1 MLHGL
6 TGRRTY
12 GVLPFQHGLGIDE
25 EDGLR
30 VSLRGAVRESVVAP
44 PVGDDVLR
52 VAVCAVPL
60 MSNFTDVDALA
71 AEPGV
76 VVRFVDRAEEL
87 VDADLVVVPGTR
99 GTVRA
104 LRWLRERG
112 LADALARRAAEGRPV
127 LGICGGFQVLGEHI
141 EDDVESREGSVA
153 GLGLLPVRVRFARE
167 KTLARPVGEA
177 LGEPVEGYEI
187 HHGVAEVA
195 GGEAFLDGCRVGEM
209 WGTHWHG
216 SLESDGFR
224 RRFLAG
230 WRGRPAPL
238 RPRARTSFAAL
249 REEQLDLLGDLI
261 EEHADTDALLSLIE
275 KGAPAG
281 LPFIAPGAPVTGG
294 PGTRPRPPRPLPERS
309 FECHHAPRHQGGP
322 VSTPYPFTAL
332 VGQDDLRLA
341 LLLNAV
347 SPAVGGVL
355 VRGEKGTAKSTAV
368 RALSALL
375 PEVPVVAGCRFSLR
389 PGRRRPELPRRPARG
404 GRRAAR
410 PARMVELP
418 VGASEDRLVGA
429 LDIER
434 ALAEG
439 VKAFEPGLLADAHR
453 GILYVDEVNLLHDHL
468 VDLLLDAAAM
478 GASYVEREGVSVR
491 HAARFLLV
499 GTMNPEE
506 GELRP
511 QLLDRFGLTV
521 EVAASRETDQRVE
534 VVRRRLAHDDD
545 PEAFAGRWA
554 DEEAALRDRV
564 VAARALLPQVVL
576 GDGALRQIAAT
587 CAAFEVDGMRA
598 DIVMARTATALAA
611 WAGRTDVRSED
622 VRQAALLALP
632 HRRRRNPFDAPGL
645 DEDKLDETL
654 DEAREDDAPEPPG
667 SPEPPEGDDDP
678 DGGPGGGGGQPPAD
692 GGPDSPGLPPQQ
704 SRDQAE
710 DRNQGEGAGQEDAPA
725 PQAPAAGGP
734 GEQGAVSAAEP
745 FRTRMLSVP
754 GIGEGAA
761 GRRSRA
767 RTEHGRTTGSRRPRG
782 ALTKLHLAATVQ
794 AAAPHQR
801 ARGRSGTGLVVRR
814 DDLRQATREGRE
826 GNLVLFV
833 VDASGSMAARQRMSA
848 VKGAVLSLLL
858 DAYQRRDKVGL
869 VTFRGSAAEVALPPT
884 SSVDAAA
891 ARLETLPTGGRT
903 PLAAGLLRAHDVLRV
918 ERLRDAARRPLLVV
932 VTDGRATGGVEPVAQ
947 AGRAARLFAAD
958 GVASVVVDCESGYVR
973 LGLAGQLAG
982 ELGGTAVTLDELRA
996 DSIAGLVKD
1005 VQGHGNHSRKAA

>member
-1 MLHGL
+1 M
-6 TGRRTY
+6 TT
-12 GVLPFQHGLGIDE
+12 PF
-25 EDGLR
+25 
-30 VSLRGAVRESVVAP
+30 
-44 PVGDDVLR
+44 
-52 VAVCAVPL
+52 
-60 MSNFTDVDALA
+60 
-71 AEPGV
+71 
-76 VVRFVDRAEEL
+76 
-87 VDADLVVVPGTR
+87 
-99 GTVRA
+99 
-104 LRWLRERG
+104 
-112 LADALARRAAEGRPV
+112 
-127 LGICGGFQVLGEHI
+127 
-141 EDDVESREGSVA
+141 
-153 GLGLLPVRVRFARE
+153 
-167 KTLARPVGEA
+167 
-177 LGEPVEGYEI
+177 
-187 HHGVAEVA
+187 
-195 GGEAFLDGCRVGEM
+195 
-209 WGTHWHG
+209 
-216 SLESDGFR
+216 
-224 RRFLAG
+224 
-230 WRGRPAPL
+230 
-238 RPRARTSFAAL
+238 
-249 REEQLDLLGDLI
+249 
-261 EEHADTDALLSLIE
+261 
-275 KGAPAG
+275 
-281 LPFIAPGAPVTGG
+281 
-294 PGTRPRPPRPLPERS
+294 
-309 FECHHAPRHQGGP
+309 
-322 VSTPYPFTAL
+322 PFTAV

-375 PEVPVVAGCRFSLR
+375 PAVDVVAGCRFSCDPAAPDPACPDGPHNP
-389 PGRRRPELPRRPARG
+389 PGAFES
-404 GRRAAR
+404 R

-521 EVAASRETDQRVE
+521 EVAASREPDQRVE
-534 VVRRRLAHDDD
+534 VVRRRLAYDDD
-545 PEAFAGRWA
+545 PAGFAGRWA
-554 DEEAALRDRV
+554 GEEAAVRQRV
-564 VAARALLPQVVL
+564 VAARALLPSVRL

-611 WAGRTDVRSED
+611 WAGRTEVLAED
-622 VRQAALLALP
+622 VRRAALLALP

-645 DEDKLDETL
+645 DEDKLDQALE
-654 DEAREDDAPEPPG
+654 EFSGEDD
-667 SPEPPEGDDDP
+667 GDEDP
-678 DGGPGGGGGQPPAD
+678 DPGGPGGGGGQPAPDD
-692 GGPDSPGLPPQQ
+692 GGPQGGDTAARPEAGADGEPQT
-704 SRDQAE
+704 SGGTS
-710 DRNQGEGAGQEDAPA
+710 GE
-725 PQAPAAGGP
+725 QAP
-734 GEQGAVSAAEP
+734 VRAAEP
-745 FRTRMLSVP
+745 FRAKVLSVP

-767 RTEHGRTTGSRRPRG
+767 RTEHGRTTGARRPRG

-801 ARGRSGTGLVVRR
+801 ARGRSGPGLVIRR
-814 DDLRQATREGRE
+814 DDLRQAAREGRE

-869 VTFRGSAAEVALPPT
+869 VTFRGAAAEVALPPT

-891 ARLETLPTGGRT
+891 ARLESLPTGGRT

-918 ERLRDAARRPLLVV
+918 ERLRDPARRALVVV
-932 VTDGRATGGVEPVAQ
+932 VTDGRATGGPEPVAL

-958 GVASVVVDCESGYVR
+958 GVASVVVDCESGPVR
-973 LGLAGQLAG
+973 LGLAGQLAD

-1005 VQGHGNHSRKAA
+1005 VQGRSRRAA

>member
-1 MLHGL
+1 M
-6 TGRRTY
+6 
-12 GVLPFQHGLGIDE
+12 
-25 EDGLR
+25 
-30 VSLRGAVRESVVAP
+30 
-44 PVGDDVLR
+44 
-52 VAVCAVPL
+52 
-60 MSNFTDVDALA
+60 
-71 AEPGV
+71 
-76 VVRFVDRAEEL
+76 
-87 VDADLVVVPGTR
+87 
-99 GTVRA
+99 
-104 LRWLRERG
+104 
-112 LADALARRAAEGRPV
+112 
-127 LGICGGFQVLGEHI
+127 
-141 EDDVESREGSVA
+141 
-153 GLGLLPVRVRFARE
+153 
-167 KTLARPVGEA
+167 
-177 LGEPVEGYEI
+177 
-187 HHGVAEVA
+187 
-195 GGEAFLDGCRVGEM
+195 
-209 WGTHWHG
+209 
-216 SLESDGFR
+216 
-224 RRFLAG
+224 
-230 WRGRPAPL
+230 
-238 RPRARTSFAAL
+238 
-249 REEQLDLLGDLI
+249 
-261 EEHADTDALLSLIE
+261 
-275 KGAPAG
+275 
-281 LPFIAPGAPVTGG
+281 
-294 PGTRPRPPRPLPERS
+294 
-309 FECHHAPRHQGGP
+309 
-322 VSTPYPFTAL
+322 STPFPFTAV

-375 PEVPVVAGCRFSLR
+375 PAVDVVTGCRFSCD
-389 PGRRRPELPRRPARG
+389 PAAPDPACPDG
-404 GRRAAR
+404 PHEVEASSTR

-434 ALAEG
+434 ALSEG

-521 EVAASRETDQRVE
+521 EVAASREPDQRVE

-545 PEAFAGRWA
+545 PAAFVARWA
-554 DEEAALRDRV
+554 DEEAEVRARI
-564 VAARALLPQVVL
+564 VAARALLPSVRL

-611 WAGRTDVRSED
+611 WAGRTDVLAED

-654 DEAREDDAPEPPG
+654 EEFSG
-667 SPEPPEGDDDP
+667 SDGDSGDSDGSDDDP
-678 DGGPGGGGGQPPAD
+678 DPDGPGGGGRPPQE
-692 GGPDSPGLPPQQ
+692 GPDDGSPAGDVP
-704 SRDQAE
+704 A
-710 DRNQGEGAGQEDAPA
+710 QGEPSEDG
-725 PQAPAAGGP
+725 QAPAGQSAA
-734 GEQGAVSAAEP
+734 EQSPVRAAEP
-745 FRTRMLSVP
+745 FRTKVLSVP
-754 GIGEGAA
+754 GLGEGAA

-794 AAAPHQR
+794 AAAPHQL
-801 ARGRSGTGLVVRR
+801 ARGRSGRGLVVRR

-891 ARLETLPTGGRT
+891 VRLESLPTGGRT
-903 PLAAGLLRAHDVLRV
+903 PLSAGLLRAHEVLRV
-918 ERLRDAARRPLLVV
+918 ERLRDSARRPLVVV
-932 VTDGRATGGVEPVAQ
+932 VTDGRATGGPEPVAT
-947 AGRAARLFAAD
+947 AGRAARLFAAE
-958 GVASVVVDCESGYVR
+958 GVASVVVDCESGPVR

-982 ELGGTAVTLDELRA
+982 ELGGTAVTLDALRA
-996 DSIAGLVKD
+996 DSLAGLVRD
-1005 VQGHGNHSRKAA
+1005 VQGTSRRAA

>member
-1 MLHGL
+1 M
-6 TGRRTY
+6 
-12 GVLPFQHGLGIDE
+12 
-25 EDGLR
+25 
-30 VSLRGAVRESVVAP
+30 
-44 PVGDDVLR
+44 
-52 VAVCAVPL
+52 
-60 MSNFTDVDALA
+60 
-71 AEPGV
+71 
-76 VVRFVDRAEEL
+76 
-87 VDADLVVVPGTR
+87 
-99 GTVRA
+99 
-104 LRWLRERG
+104 
-112 LADALARRAAEGRPV
+112 
-127 LGICGGFQVLGEHI
+127 
-141 EDDVESREGSVA
+141 
-153 GLGLLPVRVRFARE
+153 
-167 KTLARPVGEA
+167 
-177 LGEPVEGYEI
+177 
-187 HHGVAEVA
+187 
-195 GGEAFLDGCRVGEM
+195 
-209 WGTHWHG
+209 
-216 SLESDGFR
+216 
-224 RRFLAG
+224 
-230 WRGRPAPL
+230 
-238 RPRARTSFAAL
+238 
-249 REEQLDLLGDLI
+249 
-261 EEHADTDALLSLIE
+261 
-275 KGAPAG
+275 
-281 LPFIAPGAPVTGG
+281 
-294 PGTRPRPPRPLPERS
+294 
-309 FECHHAPRHQGGP
+309 
-322 VSTPYPFTAL
+322 STPYPFTAI
-332 VGQDDLRLA
+332 VGQDDLRLG

-368 RALSALL
+368 RALAALV
-375 PEVPVVAGCRFSLR
+375 PEVSVVPGCRFSCD
-389 PGRRRPELPRRPARG
+389 PASPDPACPDG
-404 GRRAAR
+404 PHEAGSGVSRAAR
-410 PARMVELP
+410 TVELP

-521 EVAASRETDQRVE
+521 EVAASRETDLRVE
-534 VVRRRLAHDDD
+534 VVRRRLAYDDD
-545 PEAFAGRWA
+545 PAAFAAKWA
-554 DEEAALRDRV
+554 GEEGALRDRI
-564 VAARALLPQVVL
+564 VAARALLPQVRL

-611 WAGRTDVRSED
+611 WSGRTDVLAED

-645 DEDKLDETL
+645 DEDKLDDTL
-654 DEAREDDAPEPPG
+654 EQNSGE
-667 SPEPPEGDDDP
+667 DDDP
-678 DGGPGGGGGQPPAD
+678 DPDGPGGGGPPPQGD
-692 GGPDSPGLPPQQ
+692 GPDTPPQPEGGADDTPAQ
-704 SRDQAE
+704 SVPEQSVPE
-710 DRNQGEGAGQEDAPA
+710 QGKEQEPARGQSS
-725 PQAPAAGGP
+725 GG
-734 GEQGAVSAAEP
+734 GEQQPVRAGEP
-745 FRTRMLSVP
+745 FRTKMLSVP
-754 GIGEGAA
+754 GLGEGAA

-767 RTEHGRTTGSRRPRG
+767 RTEHGRTTGARRPRG

-801 ARGRSGTGLVVRR
+801 ARGRSGRGLIVRR

-848 VKGAVLSLLL
+848 VKGAVLSLLM

-869 VTFRGSAAEVALPPT
+869 ITFRGKEAAVVLPPT

-903 PLAAGLLRAHDVLRV
+903 PVAAGLLKAHDVLRV
-918 ERLRDAARRPLLVV
+918 ERLRDPSRRPLLVV
-932 VTDGRATGGVEPVAQ
+932 VTDGRATGGPEPVAL
-947 AGRAARLFAAD
+947 AARAARLHEIE
-958 GVASVVVDCESGYVR
+958 GTASVVVDCESGPVR
-973 LGLAGQLAG
+973 LGLAASLAG

-1005 VQGHGNHSRKAA
+1005 VQGSSRRAA

>member
-1 MLHGL
+1 M
-6 TGRRTY
+6 
-12 GVLPFQHGLGIDE
+12 
-25 EDGLR
+25 
-30 VSLRGAVRESVVAP
+30 
-44 PVGDDVLR
+44 
-52 VAVCAVPL
+52 
-60 MSNFTDVDALA
+60 
-71 AEPGV
+71 
-76 VVRFVDRAEEL
+76 
-87 VDADLVVVPGTR
+87 
-99 GTVRA
+99 
-104 LRWLRERG
+104 
-112 LADALARRAAEGRPV
+112 
-127 LGICGGFQVLGEHI
+127 
-141 EDDVESREGSVA
+141 
-153 GLGLLPVRVRFARE
+153 
-167 KTLARPVGEA
+167 
-177 LGEPVEGYEI
+177 
-187 HHGVAEVA
+187 
-195 GGEAFLDGCRVGEM
+195 
-209 WGTHWHG
+209 
-216 SLESDGFR
+216 
-224 RRFLAG
+224 
-230 WRGRPAPL
+230 
-238 RPRARTSFAAL
+238 
-249 REEQLDLLGDLI
+249 
-261 EEHADTDALLSLIE
+261 
-275 KGAPAG
+275 
-281 LPFIAPGAPVTGG
+281 
-294 PGTRPRPPRPLPERS
+294 
-309 FECHHAPRHQGGP
+309 
-322 VSTPYPFTAL
+322 STPYPFTAI
-332 VGQDDLRLA
+332 VGQDDLRLG

-368 RALSALL
+368 RALAALM
-375 PEVPVVAGCRFSLR
+375 PEVPVVSGCRFSCD
-389 PGRRRPELPRRPARG
+389 PVSPDPACPDGPHEAGAGVSRD
-404 GRRAAR
+404 
-410 PARMVELP
+410 ARMVELP

-534 VVRRRLAHDDD
+534 VVRRRLAYDDD
-545 PEAFAGRWA
+545 PAGFSAKWA
-554 DEEAALRDRV
+554 DEEGALRARIV
-564 VAARALLPQVVL
+564 TARALLSEVRL

-611 WAGRTDVRSED
+611 WAGRTDVLAED

-645 DEDKLDETL
+645 DEDKLDDTL
-654 DEAREDDAPEPPG
+654 EQNSGEE
-667 SPEPPEGDDDP
+667 DDP
-678 DGGPGGGGGQPPAD
+678 DPDGPGGGGRPPQGD
-692 GGPDSPGLPPQQ
+692 GPDTPPQPEGEAGDTPAQ
-704 SRDQAE
+704 SVPEQ
-710 DRNQGEGAGQEDAPA
+710 GQE
-725 PQAPAAGGP
+725 QGQGRSSGP
-734 GEQGAVSAAEP
+734 GEQQPVRAAEP
-745 FRTRMLSVP
+745 FRTKMLSVP
-754 GIGEGAA
+754 GLGEGAA

-767 RTEHGRTTGSRRPRG
+767 RTEHGRTTGARRPQG

-801 ARGRSGTGLVVRR
+801 ARGRSGRGLVVRR

-869 VTFRGSAAEVALPPT
+869 ITFRGKDAEVVLPPT

-891 ARLETLPTGGRT
+891 ARLEMLPTGGRT
-903 PLAAGLLRAHDVLRV
+903 PVAAGLLKAHEVLRV
-918 ERLRDAARRPLLVV
+918 ERLRDPSRRPLLVV
-932 VTDGRATGGVEPVAQ
+932 VTDGRATGGPEPVAL
-947 AGRAARLFAAD
+947 ASRAARLHEAE
-958 GVASVVVDCESGYVR
+958 GIASVVVDCESGPVR
-973 LGLAGQLAG
+973 LGLAGSIARD
-982 ELGGTAVTLDELRA
+982 LGGTAVTLDELRA

-1005 VQGHGNHSRKAA
+1005 VQSTSRRAA

>member
-1 MLHGL
+1 M
-6 TGRRTY
+6 TT
-12 GVLPFQHGLGIDE
+12 PF
-25 EDGLR
+25 
-30 VSLRGAVRESVVAP
+30 
-44 PVGDDVLR
+44 
-52 VAVCAVPL
+52 
-60 MSNFTDVDALA
+60 
-71 AEPGV
+71 
-76 VVRFVDRAEEL
+76 
-87 VDADLVVVPGTR
+87 
-99 GTVRA
+99 
-104 LRWLRERG
+104 
-112 LADALARRAAEGRPV
+112 
-127 LGICGGFQVLGEHI
+127 
-141 EDDVESREGSVA
+141 
-153 GLGLLPVRVRFARE
+153 
-167 KTLARPVGEA
+167 
-177 LGEPVEGYEI
+177 
-187 HHGVAEVA
+187 
-195 GGEAFLDGCRVGEM
+195 
-209 WGTHWHG
+209 
-216 SLESDGFR
+216 
-224 RRFLAG
+224 
-230 WRGRPAPL
+230 
-238 RPRARTSFAAL
+238 
-249 REEQLDLLGDLI
+249 
-261 EEHADTDALLSLIE
+261 
-275 KGAPAG
+275 
-281 LPFIAPGAPVTGG
+281 
-294 PGTRPRPPRPLPERS
+294 
-309 FECHHAPRHQGGP
+309 
-322 VSTPYPFTAL
+322 PFTAV

-375 PEVPVVAGCRFSLR
+375 PEVSVVAGCRFSCDPAAPDPGCPDGPHEAGTGASR
-389 PGRRRPELPRRPARG
+389 PS
-404 GRRAAR
+404 
-410 PARMVELP
+410 RMVELP

-491 HAARFLLV
+491 HASKFLLV

-521 EVAASRETDQRVE
+521 EVAASREPDQRVE
-534 VVRRRLAHDDD
+534 VVRRRLAYDDD
-545 PEAFAGRWA
+545 PAGFAAGWA
-554 DEEAALRDRV
+554 DEEAAVRQRI
-564 VAARALLPQVVL
+564 VAARELLPSVRL

-598 DIVMARTATALAA
+598 DIVMARTAVALAA
-611 WAGRTDVRSED
+611 WAGRTDVLAED

-654 DEAREDDAPEPPG
+654 EEFGGP
-667 SPEPPEGDDDP
+667 GDDDP
-678 DGGPGGGGGQPPAD
+678 DPDPGPDGPGGGGGQPEPDDAPQGD
-692 GGPDSPGLPPQQ
+692 GDTAARPE
-704 SRDQAE
+704 A
-710 DRNQGEGAGQEDAPA
+710 GENGQPRPSGAG
-725 PQAPAAGGP
+725 
-734 GEQGAVSAAEP
+734 EQSPVRASEP
-745 FRTRMLSVP
+745 FRAKVLSVP

-767 RTEHGRTTGSRRPRG
+767 RTEHGRTTGARRPKG

-801 ARGRSGTGLVVRR
+801 ARGRSGPGLVVRR

-903 PLAAGLLRAHDVLRV
+903 PLAAGLLRAHEVLRV
-918 ERLRDAARRPLLVV
+918 ERLRDPARRALVV
-932 VTDGRATGGVEPVAQ
+932 LVTDGRATGGPEPVAL

-958 GVASVVVDCESGYVR
+958 GVASVVVDCESGPVR

-982 ELGGTAVTLDELRA
+982 ELSGTAVTLDELRA

-1005 VQGHGNHSRKAA
+1005 VQRRAA

>member
-1 MLHGL
+1 M
-6 TGRRTY
+6 
-12 GVLPFQHGLGIDE
+12 
-25 EDGLR
+25 
-30 VSLRGAVRESVVAP
+30 
-44 PVGDDVLR
+44 
-52 VAVCAVPL
+52 
-60 MSNFTDVDALA
+60 
-71 AEPGV
+71 
-76 VVRFVDRAEEL
+76 
-87 VDADLVVVPGTR
+87 
-99 GTVRA
+99 
-104 LRWLRERG
+104 
-112 LADALARRAAEGRPV
+112 
-127 LGICGGFQVLGEHI
+127 
-141 EDDVESREGSVA
+141 
-153 GLGLLPVRVRFARE
+153 
-167 KTLARPVGEA
+167 
-177 LGEPVEGYEI
+177 
-187 HHGVAEVA
+187 
-195 GGEAFLDGCRVGEM
+195 
-209 WGTHWHG
+209 
-216 SLESDGFR
+216 
-224 RRFLAG
+224 
-230 WRGRPAPL
+230 
-238 RPRARTSFAAL
+238 
-249 REEQLDLLGDLI
+249 
-261 EEHADTDALLSLIE
+261 
-275 KGAPAG
+275 
-281 LPFIAPGAPVTGG
+281 
-294 PGTRPRPPRPLPERS
+294 
-309 FECHHAPRHQGGP
+309 
-322 VSTPYPFTAL
+322 STPFPFTAV

-368 RALSALL
+368 RALAALMPAL
-375 PEVPVVAGCRFSLR
+375 DVVSGCRFSCDPDSPDPACPDGPHE
-389 PGRRRPELPRRPARG
+389 PGAFET
-404 GRRAAR
+404 R

-521 EVAASRETDQRVE
+521 EVAASREPDQRVE
-534 VVRRRLAHDDD
+534 VVRRRLAYDDD
-545 PEAFAGRWA
+545 PAGFAERWA
-554 DEEAALRDRV
+554 DEESAVRGRI
-564 VAARALLPQVVL
+564 VAARKLLPSVRL

-611 WAGRTDVRSED
+611 WAGRTDVLAED

-645 DEDKLDETL
+645 DEDKLDDTL
-654 DEAREDDAPEPPG
+654 EEFAGPDDEDPEP
-667 SPEPPEGDDDP
+667 DP
-678 DGGPGGGGGQPPAD
+678 DGPGGGD
-692 GGPDSPGLPPQQ
+692 GGGDGGEPPRSDGDGPQGDDTADRPDSDGT
-704 SRDQAE
+704 AE
-710 DRNQGEGAGQEDAPA
+710 SPERPESPENGKDGEPRPAGSGAG
-725 PQAPAAGGP
+725 
-734 GEQGAVSAAEP
+734 EQSAVRAAEP
-745 FRTRMLSVP
+745 FRTKVLSVP

-767 RTEHGRTTGSRRPRG
+767 RTEHGRTTGARRPRG
-782 ALTKLHLAATVQ
+782 TLTKLHLAATVM

-801 ARGRSGTGLVVRR
+801 QRGRSGRGLVVRR

-869 VTFRGSAAEVALPPT
+869 VSFRGTAADLALPPT

-891 ARLETLPTGGRT
+891 VRLESLLTGGRT
-903 PLAAGLLRAHDVLRV
+903 PLAAGLLKAHDVLRV
-918 ERLRDAARRPLLVV
+918 ERLRDPARRALVVV
-932 VTDGRATGGVEPVAQ
+932 VTDGRATGGPEPVAL
-947 AGRAARLFAAD
+947 AGRAARLFAAESI
-958 GVASVVVDCESGYVR
+958 ASVVVDCESGPVR

-996 DSIAGLVKD
+996 DSIAGLVRD
-1005 VQGHGNHSRKAA
+1005 VQGTSRRAA

>member
-1 MLHGL
+1 M
-6 TGRRTY
+6 
-12 GVLPFQHGLGIDE
+12 
-25 EDGLR
+25 
-30 VSLRGAVRESVVAP
+30 
-44 PVGDDVLR
+44 
-52 VAVCAVPL
+52 
-60 MSNFTDVDALA
+60 
-71 AEPGV
+71 
-76 VVRFVDRAEEL
+76 
-87 VDADLVVVPGTR
+87 
-99 GTVRA
+99 
-104 LRWLRERG
+104 
-112 LADALARRAAEGRPV
+112 
-127 LGICGGFQVLGEHI
+127 
-141 EDDVESREGSVA
+141 
-153 GLGLLPVRVRFARE
+153 
-167 KTLARPVGEA
+167 
-177 LGEPVEGYEI
+177 
-187 HHGVAEVA
+187 
-195 GGEAFLDGCRVGEM
+195 
-209 WGTHWHG
+209 
-216 SLESDGFR
+216 
-224 RRFLAG
+224 
-230 WRGRPAPL
+230 
-238 RPRARTSFAAL
+238 
-249 REEQLDLLGDLI
+249 
-261 EEHADTDALLSLIE
+261 
-275 KGAPAG
+275 
-281 LPFIAPGAPVTGG
+281 
-294 PGTRPRPPRPLPERS
+294 
-309 FECHHAPRHQGGP
+309 
-322 VSTPYPFTAL
+322 STPFPFTAV

-375 PEVPVVAGCRFSLR
+375 PEVDVVSGCRFSCA
-389 PGRRRPELPRRPARG
+389 PGSPDPACPDG
-404 GRRAAR
+404 PHAPGASGSR

-434 ALAEG
+434 ALSEG

-491 HAARFLLV
+491 HASRFLLV

-521 EVAASRETDQRVE
+521 EVAASREPDQRVE
-534 VVRRRLAHDDD
+534 VVRRRLAYDDD
-545 PEAFAGRWA
+545 PAGFAARWA
-554 DEEAALRDRV
+554 GEEAAVRQRV
-564 VAARALLPQVVL
+564 VAARALLPSVRL

-611 WAGRTDVRSED
+611 WAGRSDVLAED

-654 DEAREDDAPEPPG
+654 EEFGGQDPG
-667 SPEPPEGDDDP
+667 DGDDDP
-678 DGGPGGGGGQPPAD
+678 DDPGPGGGPGGQPEPGDAPGGD
-692 GGPDSPGLPPQQ
+692 GDTAARPE
-704 SRDQAE
+704 A
-710 DRNQGEGAGQEDAPA
+710 GEGGEPRPSGA
-725 PQAPAAGGP
+725 
-734 GEQGAVSAAEP
+734 GEQSPVRAAEP
-745 FRTRMLSVP
+745 FRAKVLSVP
-754 GIGEGAA
+754 GLGEGAA

-767 RTEHGRTTGSRRPRG
+767 RTEHGRTTGARRPRG
-782 ALTKLHLAATVQ
+782 ALTKLHLAATVR

-801 ARGRSGTGLVVRR
+801 ARGRSGPGLVVRR

-833 VDASGSMAARQRMSA
+833 VDASGSMAARQRMGA

-891 ARLETLPTGGRT
+891 ARLESLPTGGRT
-903 PLAAGLLRAHDVLRV
+903 PLAAGLLRAHEVLRV
-918 ERLRDAARRPLLVV
+918 ERLRDPARRALVVV
-932 VTDGRATGGVEPVAQ
+932 VTDGRATGGPEPVAL
-947 AGRAARLFAAD
+947 ASRAARLFAAEQ
-958 GVASVVVDCESGYVR
+958 VASVVVDCESGPVR
-973 LGLAGQLAG
+973 LGLAGRLAD

-1005 VQGHGNHSRKAA
+1005 VQRRAA